1 MDLRP
6 VRNTSLIEIRV
17 LSEKAEDAAKYANA
31 IARVYKEH
39 RLQQWRERT
48 QKGVAVL
55 EERFNEQEAKVRE
68 AQSNVMY
75 LQKAL
80 EIPDSMASEA
90 GPSLLLSGETLRHI
104 EGTRIESQ
112 FEHSRQ
118 DTMLNLC
125 ETCRKPTA
133 MKSSPR

>member
-1 MDLRP
+1 MLSP
-6 VRNTSLIEIRV
+6 AFTRNTGS
-17 LSEKAEDAAKYANA
+17 SSGGK
-31 IARVYKEH
+31 
-39 RLQQWRERT
+39 RT

-90 GPSLLLSGETLRHI
+90 GPSLLLSERPSGTSRARALKAIRTLAPGHDV
-104 EGTRIESQ
+104 EPVAKPAENQ
-112 FEHSRQ
+112 RQ
-118 DTMLNLC
+118 
-125 ETCRKPTA
+125 
-133 MKSSPR
+133 